1 MWNYGNPWMMNNG
14 YYGGMGGFGFLGFL
28 FMILWWA
35 FIIALVIA
43 AIKWLTH
50 GSRGSRGAGEKSPME
65 ILQERYAKGEITKDE
80 YQEIRKELEK

>member
-43 AIKWLTH
+43 AIKWLTR
-50 GSRGSRGAGEKSPME
+50 GSRGSRSTGEKSPME
-65 ILQERYAKGEITKDE
+65 ILKERYARGEITKDE